1 MASNSAIEALRPFI
15 FQLPA
20 ISGRMA
26 SVISGSPRGG
36 VVHALAEAGHQF
48 QTPALRRQPL
58 IAWSGLPRRGCDEAA
73 ATL

>member
-26 SVISGSPRGG
+26 SVISGFSRTL
-36 VVHALAEAGHQF
+36 VSYALAEPGHQF
-48 QTPALRRQPL
+48 QPPAGR
-58 IAWSGLPRRGCDEAA
+58 
-73 ATL
+73 